1 MRPGAMLFSLSANCN
16 SATPDCP
23 FRLSA
28 RALGEGIR
36 VCSATAELLRCSK
49 AAAVG
54 TGFICAGLARNSF
67 TKPFM
72 NGLPMPSE
80 NARGPRRPTRLR
92 SNVVNHGTPRF
103 EPLPS
108 NGCVLVSVLEGS
120 PSLRS
125 SPLPAQRAN
134 YAIRRQRTRP
144 SLENL
149 WIFLQGCSSACLTV
163 QLRCLTD
170 KIT

>member
-80 NARGPRRPTRLR
+80 NARGPNTAY
-92 SNVVNHGTPRF
+92 
-103 EPLPS
+103 E
-108 NGCVLVSVLEGS
+108 
-120 PSLRS
+120 
-125 SPLPAQRAN
+125 AQIQRGKSRHA
-134 YAIRRQRTRP
+134 AIRAVAFKWLRIGFGVGRIAVTTIQPFT
-144 SLENL
+144 STA
-149 WIFLQGCSSACLTV
+149 G
-163 QLRCLTD
+163 QLRHPPAANSAFTGKPVDLSPGLQ
-170 KIT
+170 